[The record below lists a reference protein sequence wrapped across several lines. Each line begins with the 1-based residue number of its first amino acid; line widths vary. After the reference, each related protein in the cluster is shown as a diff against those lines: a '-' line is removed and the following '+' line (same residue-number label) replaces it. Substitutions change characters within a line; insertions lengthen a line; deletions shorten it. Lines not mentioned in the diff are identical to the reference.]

1 MSQIKNQ
8 MTIDKV
14 REALGVKANSV
25 SDEKIEKFL
34 SAIEA
39 GLEEYGNAVY
49 SKTLGEVVENTD
61 EKNKF
66 LKMFSYYSDKFT
78 DALPAASK
86 ASIDWMLYSEDFAT
100 FVKTDKLPSGK
111 NVDSN

>member
-1 MSQIKNQ
+1 MSQIKSQ
-8 MTIDKV
+8 ITVGKV
-14 REALGVKANSV
+14 RESLGIKAESV
-25 SDEKIEKFL
+25 PDEKIKKFL
-34 SAIEA
+34 TAIES

-49 SKTLGEVVENTD
+49 SKTLQEVAENTD

-78 DALPAASK
+78 DEIPVASK

-100 FVKTDKLPSGK
+100 FIKTGKLPSGK

>member
-1 MSQIKNQ
+1 MSQIKSQ
-8 MTIDKV
+8 ITVGKV
-14 REALGVKANSV
+14 REALGVKADSV

-34 SAIEA
+34 SAIES

-78 DALPAASK
+78 DAMPTDSK
-86 ASIDWMLYSEDFAT
+86 ANVDWMLYSEDFAT
-100 FVKTDKLPSGK
+100 FVKTGKLPSGK